1 VLSVRFNG
9 DAAKYEQ
16 NDVVFSVA
24 LSYFHRKEQNECV
37 RRMYTSDEQTCTGQA
52 VRVEVVLRHFYQH
65 YYKSNPLWFL
75 VYRGLMLLEF

>member
-24 LSYFHRKEQNECV
+24 LSYRKEQNECV
-37 RRMYTSDEQTCTGQA
+37 RRMYTSGEQTCTGQA
-52 VRVEVVLRHFYQH
+52 VCVEVVLRHFYQH
-65 YYKSNPLWFL
+65 YYKSNSLWFL
-75 VYRGLMLLEF
+75 VCRGLRLLQF